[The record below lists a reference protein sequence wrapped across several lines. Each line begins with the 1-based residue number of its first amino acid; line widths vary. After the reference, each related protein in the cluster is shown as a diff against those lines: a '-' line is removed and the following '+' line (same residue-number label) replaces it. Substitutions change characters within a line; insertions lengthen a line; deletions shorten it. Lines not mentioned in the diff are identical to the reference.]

1 VGRGER
7 GAAAVEL
14 ALVLFPLFM
23 LMLGIVEFSRVY
35 SLQLRLQHAA
45 RETARDVALHYDDP
59 GIDLT
64 ALTTIADNQL
74 DSLLGAPLAASLDVK
89 SIVMCTTSTDD
100 AIVTLGKN
108 EQLALPLPD
117 GTTLGAVDVAARV
130 EMPCEG

>member
-1 VGRGER
+1 VRRGER

-14 ALVLFPLFM
+14 ALVLFPLLM

-59 GIDLT
+59 GVDLAALIDL
-64 ALTTIADNQL
+64 ADNQL
-74 DSLLGAPLAASLDVK
+74 DSLLGEPLHDSLDVK
-89 SIVMCTTSTDD
+89 SIVMCTTPTDD
-100 AIVTLGKN
+100 AIVTIGKN

-117 GTTLGAVDVAARV
+117 GTTLGSVDVAAKA
-130 EMPCEG
+130 EMACEG